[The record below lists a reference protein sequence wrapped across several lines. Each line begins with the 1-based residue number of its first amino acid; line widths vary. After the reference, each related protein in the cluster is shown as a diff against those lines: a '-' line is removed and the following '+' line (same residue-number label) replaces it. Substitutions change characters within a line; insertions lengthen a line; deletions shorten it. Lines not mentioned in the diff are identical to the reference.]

1 MFSMRST
8 FKLTGLADYITLG
21 NAMFGTLS
29 IFFLILAVEDTLSD
43 PYSEGLATKYIWAS
57 MLCIFL
63 SAVGD
68 IIDGPVARRYSKRKL
83 LGGSLDIMSDS
94 LSFCVAP
101 ALMVFIMFGRWG
113 EATPIWTISL
123 GIAAFWIIGTGM
135 LRLARFQYEEASN
148 LPYFHGLSSPG
159 NAMVLMSAAG
169 FIWLQPLLDV
179 GPNLKNV
186 ELCIGEGVNNVCHAT
201 PGLDALILPIMF
213 ISGALMISDR
223 RLSKLKHGLDM
234 KLSILQMLCLL
245 TAITWALI
253 RTGTSDVSLQLGG
266 DIAPAGWLFFAS
278 CLFAVYYVAK
288 PQPPV
293 AHADEE
299 A

>member
-1 MFSMRST
+1 MKST
-8 FKLTGLADYITLG
+8 FRLTGLADYITLG
-21 NAMFGTLS
+21 NAMFGTMA
-29 IFFLILAVEDTLSD
+29 IFFLILAVDDTLSD

-57 MLCIFL
+57 MLCIFF
-63 SAVGD
+63 SAIGD
-68 IIDGPVARRYSKRKL
+68 IIDGPIARRYSKRKL

-101 ALMVFIMFGRWG
+101 ALMIFIMFGRWG
-113 EATPIWTISL
+113 EATPLWTISL
-123 GIAAFWIIGTGM
+123 GVAGFWVIATGM

-169 FIWLQPLLDV
+169 FIWLQPLLGV
-179 GPNLKNV
+179 GPDLKNAEV
-186 ELCIGEGVNNVCHAT
+186 CLGEGVDYACHAT
-201 PGLDALILPIMF
+201 PGLDILILPIMF
-213 ISGALMISDR
+213 ISGALMISER

-234 KLSILQMLCLL
+234 ILSIIQMICLL
-245 TAITWALI
+245 VAIVWALI
-253 RTGTSDVSLQLGG
+253 RTGTSDVSLELGG

-278 CLFAVYYVAK
+278 AMFALYYVVK

-293 AHADEE
+293 FAGDEE

>member
-1 MFSMRST
+1 MKST
-8 FKLTGLADYITLG
+8 FRLTGLADYITLG
-21 NAMFGTLS
+21 NAMFGTMA
-29 IFFLILAVEDTLSD
+29 IFFLILAVDDTLSD
-43 PYSEGLATKYIWAS
+43 PYSEGLATKYICAS

-63 SAVGD
+63 SAIGD
-68 IIDGPVARRYSKRKL
+68 IIDGPIARRYSKRKL

-101 ALMVFIMFGRWG
+101 ALMIFIMFGRWG
-113 EATPIWTISL
+113 EATPLWTISL
-123 GIAAFWIIGTGM
+123 GVAGFWVVATGM

-169 FIWLQPLLDV
+169 FIWLQPLLNV
-179 GPNLKNV
+179 GPDLKNAEV
-186 ELCIGEGVNNVCHAT
+186 CLGEGVDYACHAT
-201 PGLDALILPIMF
+201 PGLDVLILPIMF
-213 ISGALMISDR
+213 ISGALMISER

-234 KLSILQMLCLL
+234 ILSIIQMICLL
-245 TAITWALI
+245 VAIVWALI
-253 RTGTSDVSLQLGG
+253 RTGTSDVSLELGG

-278 CLFAVYYVAK
+278 ALFAIYYVVK

-293 AHADEE
+293 FAGDEE

>member
-1 MFSMRST
+1 MKST
-8 FKLTGLADYITLG
+8 FRLTGLADYITLG
-21 NAMFGTLS
+21 NAMFGTMA
-29 IFFLILAVEDTLSD
+29 IFFLILAVDDTLSD

-63 SAVGD
+63 SAIGD
-68 IIDGPVARRYSKRKL
+68 IIDGPIARRYSKRKL

-101 ALMVFIMFGRWG
+101 ALMIFIMFGRWG
-113 EATPIWTISL
+113 EATPLWTISL
-123 GIAAFWIIGTGM
+123 GVAGFWVIATGM

-148 LPYFHGLSSPG
+148 LAYFHGLSSPG

-169 FIWLQPLLDV
+169 FIWLQPLLGI
-179 GPNLKNV
+179 GPDLKNAEV
-186 ELCIGEGVNNVCHAT
+186 CLGEGVDYACHAT
-201 PGLDALILPIMF
+201 PGLDVLILPIMF
-213 ISGALMISDR
+213 ISGALMISER

-234 KLSILQMLCLL
+234 ILSIIQMICLL
-245 TAITWALI
+245 TAIIWALI
-253 RTGTSDVSLQLGG
+253 RTGTSDVSLELGG

-278 CLFAVYYVAK
+278 AMFAIYYVVK

-293 AHADEE
+293 FAGDEE

>member
-1 MFSMRST
+1 MKST
-8 FKLTGLADYITLG
+8 FRLTGLADYITLG
-21 NAMFGTLS
+21 NAMFGTMA
-29 IFFLILAVEDTLSD
+29 IFFLILAVDDTLSD
-43 PYSEGLATKYIWAS
+43 PYSESLATKYIWAS

-63 SAVGD
+63 SAIGD
-68 IIDGPVARRYSKRKL
+68 IIDGPIARRYSKRKL

-101 ALMVFIMFGRWG
+101 ALMIFIMFGRWG
-113 EATPIWTISL
+113 EATPLWTVSL
-123 GIAAFWIIGTGM
+123 GVAGFWVIATGM

-169 FIWLQPLLDV
+169 FIWLQPLLGV
-179 GPNLKNV
+179 GPDLKNAEV
-186 ELCIGEGVNNVCHAT
+186 CLGEGVDYACHAT
-201 PGLDALILPIMF
+201 PGLDVLILPIMF
-213 ISGALMISDR
+213 ISGALMISER

-234 KLSILQMLCLL
+234 ILSIIQMICLL
-245 TAITWALI
+245 VAIVWALI
-253 RTGTSDVSLQLGG
+253 RTGTSDVSLELGG

-278 CLFAVYYVAK
+278 SMFAIYYVVK

-293 AHADEE
+293 FAEDEE

>member
-1 MFSMRST
+1 MKST
-8 FKLTGLADYITLG
+8 FRLTGLADYITLG
-21 NAMFGTLS
+21 NAMFGTMA
-29 IFFLILAVEDTLSD
+29 IFFLILAVDDTLSD

-63 SAVGD
+63 SAIGD
-68 IIDGPVARRYSKRKL
+68 IIDGPIARRYSKRKL

-101 ALMVFIMFGRWG
+101 ALMIFIMFGRWG
-113 EATPIWTISL
+113 EATPLWTISL
-123 GIAAFWIIGTGM
+123 GVAGFWVIATGM

-169 FIWLQPLLDV
+169 FIWLQPLLGV
-179 GPNLKNV
+179 GPDLKNAEV
-186 ELCIGEGVNNVCHAT
+186 CLGEGVNYACHAT
-201 PGLDALILPIMF
+201 PGLDVLILPIMF
-213 ISGALMISDR
+213 ISGALMISER

-234 KLSILQMLCLL
+234 ILSIIQMICLL
-245 TAITWALI
+245 VGIVWALI
-253 RTGTSDVSLQLGG
+253 RTGTSDVSLELGG

-278 CLFAVYYVAK
+278 AMFAIYYVVK

-293 AHADEE
+293 YAGDEE